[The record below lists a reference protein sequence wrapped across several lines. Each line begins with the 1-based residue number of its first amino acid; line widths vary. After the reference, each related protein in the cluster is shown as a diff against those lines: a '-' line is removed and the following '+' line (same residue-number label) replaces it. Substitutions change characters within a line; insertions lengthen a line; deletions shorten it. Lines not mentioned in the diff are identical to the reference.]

1 MPLITG
7 RKAVLDVYAEMER
20 RGWVMPCFCTEN
32 QTSTEAILAA
42 TLEASVRLKCPD
54 LPVTI
59 AMTYLYS
66 HRSQSVAYSHTG
78 RWDIGLKL
86 FLADLRVL
94 TEASSPYGAL
104 RVLIHLDHIQPH
116 ADRELLAWD
125 LGQFASIMYDA
136 STLPFEQ
143 NIERTRQFMR
153 EHGQELVVE
162 GACDEIVDAGGQ
174 EHNELT
180 TPERAEAYVRSV
192 GVDFIVANLGTE
204 HRASAAE
211 LTYHGD
217 LARRISAIVGGRLVL
232 HGCSSVPHDQV
243 RLLFRDGVRKV
254 NVWAAIERDSS
265 PTLLVDMVRNAA
277 KVAGPRVARSLREEG
292 LLGPKADTDAPA
304 ALSHY
309 TTTYRQGLVFEEM
322 KQVVGRF
329 LALWITP

>member
-7 RKAVLDVYAEMER
+7 RQAVLDVYADMAR
-20 RGWVMPCFCTEN
+20 KGWVMPCFCTEN
-32 QTSTEAILAA
+32 QTSTEAILEA
-42 TLEASVRLKCPD
+42 TLEASKRLGCPD

-59 AMTYLYS
+59 AMTNLYS

-86 FLADLRVL
+86 FLSDLRIL
-94 TEASSPYGAL
+94 TEPSSPYGAL
-104 RVLIHLDHIQPH
+104 RILVHLDHIQPD
-116 ADRELLAWD
+116 ADRDLLEWD
-125 LGQFASIMYDA
+125 LGQFSSIMYDA

-143 NIERTRQFMR
+143 NIERTRRFMR
-153 EHGQELVVE
+153 EQGHLLVVE

-174 EHNELT
+174 ECNALT
-180 TPERAEAYVRSV
+180 TPERAVEYVKGS

-211 LTYHGD
+211 LTYHGE
-217 LARRISAIVGGRLVL
+217 LARQISSRVGSRLVL
-232 HGCSSVPHDQV
+232 HGSSSVSHDQIKS
-243 RLLFRDGVRKV
+243 LFRDGVRKV

-265 PTLLVDMVRNAA
+265 PALFTDMVRNAA
-277 KVAGPRVARSLREEG
+277 KVAGPKVALALQNEG
-292 LLGPKADTDAPA
+292 LLGAKSDTHSSA

-309 TTTYRQGLVFEEM
+309 TTAYRQGLVFGQM

-329 LALWITP
+329 LALWMI

>member
-7 RKAVLDVYAEMER
+7 RKQVLESYAEMER

-42 TLEASVRLKCPD
+42 VLDASVRLQCPD

-59 AMTYLYS
+59 AVTNLYS

-94 TEASSPYGAL
+94 TEPSSPYGKL
-104 RVLIHLDHIQPH
+104 RVLVHLDHIQPD
-116 ADRELLAWD
+116 ADRDLLAWD
-125 LGQFASIMYDA
+125 LGQFSSIMYDA

-143 NIERTRQFMR
+143 NIERTAQFVR
-153 EHGQELVVE
+153 EQGRKLIVE
-162 GACDEIVDAGGQ
+162 GACDEIMDAGGK

-180 TPERAEAYVRSV
+180 SPERAQAYVRGT

-217 LARRISAIVGGRLVL
+217 LARRISGLVGGRLVL
-232 HGCSSVPHDQV
+232 HGCSSVPHDQI

-265 PTLLVDMVRNAA
+265 PALLADMVRNAA
-277 KVAGPRVARSLREEG
+277 KVGGPRVARALRDEG
-292 LLGPKADTDAPA
+292 LLGPKADTETPA

-309 TTTYRQGLVFEEM
+309 TTTYRQGLVFEQM

-329 LALWITP
+329 LGLWINP